1 MMRKRKSEYSGGKAC
16 WGMLQL
22 GVEIC
27 ARQSEGYYEKLAG
40 Y

>member
-1 MMRKRKSEYSGGKAC
+1 MMRKRILEYSSGKAY

-27 ARQSEGYYEKLAG
+27 ARQSEGYYEKLVG